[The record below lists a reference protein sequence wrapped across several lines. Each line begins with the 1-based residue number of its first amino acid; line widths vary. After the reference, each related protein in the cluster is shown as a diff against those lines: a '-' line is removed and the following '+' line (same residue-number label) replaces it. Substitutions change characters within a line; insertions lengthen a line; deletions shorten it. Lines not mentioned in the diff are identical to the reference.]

1 MRKDPWDLLGLLEHK
16 GLQGLRDPQDP
27 PVRMVQMAPP
37 DLVPTK
43 FGWPKEIRA
52 RRQTLLLPFLPED
65 PQGPPDRLDPQGR
78 QELPAH
84 KDPQVQPDHKDLL
97 EPKVLWVLPELRAR
111 KGRQVQQ
118 EPTVRTANP
127 CSTVPSILQ
136 LAQVRLATSI

>member
-1 MRKDPWDLLGLLEHK
+1 MPT
-16 GLQGLRDPQDP
+16 
-27 PVRMVQMAPP
+27 VQMAPP
-37 DLVPTK
+37 DSVLIK
-43 FGWPKEIRA
+43 FGWPKEIPEL
-52 RRQTLLLPFLPED
+52 RQTSLLPFLPED
-65 PQGPPDRLDPQGR
+65 PQDPPDRLDPQGR

-111 KGRQVQQ
+111 KAPQGRQVQQ